1 MFTRRRVK
9 SRRSSLRNVNR
20 WIDKRMP
27 FRLFLIVSM
36 LVSINFRENSL
47 TMVNETEEITDET
60 AETEAEEIIDP
71 PDIDSKYRM
80 IILAAQRS
88 KQLQR
93 GAIAR
98 VDLDIRKTKPT
109 RIAMKE
115 FQEKKV
121 NFEILEN

>member
-1 MFTRRRVK
+1 
-9 SRRSSLRNVNR
+9 
-20 WIDKRMP
+20 
-27 FRLFLIVSM
+27 
-36 LVSINFRENSL
+36 
-47 TMVNETEEITDET
+47 MVDEKDEILEVTE
-60 AETEAEEIIDP
+60 ETEAEEIIDP
-71 PDIDSKYRM
+71 PEIDSKYRM

-98 VDLDIRKTKPT
+98 VDMDIRKTKST

>member
-1 MFTRRRVK
+1 MVDK
-9 SRRSSLRNVNR
+9 AEDI
-20 WIDKRMP
+20 IDE
-27 FRLFLIVSM
+27 S
-36 LVSINFRENSL
+36 
-47 TMVNETEEITDET
+47 EEIET
-60 AETEAEEIIDP
+60 PEVIDP

-93 GAIAR
+93 GAIPR

-115 FQEKKV
+115 FQERKV
-121 NFEILEN
+121 NFSFDD

>member
-1 MFTRRRVK
+1 MA
-9 SRRSSLRNVNR
+9 
-20 WIDKRMP
+20 DKKTEKKAAE
-27 FRLFLIVSM
+27 I
-36 LVSINFRENSL
+36 
-47 TMVNETEEITDET
+47 EEIDEV
-60 AETEAEEIIDP
+60 EEEIIDP

-93 GAIAR
+93 GALAR

-115 FQEKKV
+115 FKDRKV